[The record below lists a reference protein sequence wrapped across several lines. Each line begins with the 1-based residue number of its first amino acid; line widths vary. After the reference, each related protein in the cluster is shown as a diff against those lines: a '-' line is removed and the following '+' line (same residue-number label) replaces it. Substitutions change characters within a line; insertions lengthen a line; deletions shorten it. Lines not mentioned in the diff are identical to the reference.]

1 MRIRRGFV
9 FGLVALSMIA
19 AACGQETEQPG
30 GITKEGPEITI
41 GSAPFTE
48 SVLLAEIYS
57 QGLEA
62 KGYDTSTNLRIG
74 QRPVYFPEL
83 VNGNIDL
90 FPEYIGSLV
99 SYKTQEEVTASSDT
113 DEALAQL
120 AGVLDDELVAL
131 EPSAAEDKDGIVA
144 NKETAEE
151 FELQKVS
158 DLQPHASELVFG
170 APENCP
176 ERRPCLGGLKDVYG
190 IEFKEFR
197 PISPE
202 GPQTVDLLKANEI
215 QVANLFTTNPQ
226 INVNGFVLLDDD
238 QGISGSENIIPVVRK
253 EIVDEYGDEFETDV
267 NAISA
272 KLTTEGLTELIKRV
286 EVDQEDAEDVAADW
300 LQANGLD

>member
-1 MRIRRGFV
+1 MRRGLALS
-9 FGLVALSMIA
+9 LVALSLLA
-19 AACGQETEQPG
+19 SACDSEG
-30 GITKEGPEITI
+30 GGTTITI

-62 KGYDTSTNLRIG
+62 KGYETETKLRLG
-74 QRPVYFPEL
+74 QRPAYFPEL
-83 VNGNIDL
+83 VKGGIDF

-99 SYKTQEEVTASSDT
+99 SYKTQEKVTASSNT
-113 DEALAQL
+113 DEALVQL
-120 AGVLDDELVAL
+120 KDVLDDELVAL
-131 EPSAAEDKDGIVA
+131 EASEAQDKDGIVA
-144 NKETAEE
+144 NKATADRYN
-151 FELQKVS
+151 LTKVS
-158 DLQPHASELVFG
+158 DLQPVASNLIFG

-176 ERRPCLGGLKDVYG
+176 GRRPCLGGLKDVYG

-197 PISPE
+197 PINPE

-226 INVNGFVLLDDD
+226 IAVNDFVLLDDD
-238 QGISGSENIIPVVRK
+238 KGISGSENIIPIVRK
-253 EIVDEYGDEFETDV
+253 AIVDDLGDEFEADV

-272 KLTTEGLTELIKRV
+272 KFTTAGLTELIKRV

-300 LQANGLD
+300 LKENGLD